1 VTRDELREA
10 VLGVLKEIAPEAD
23 LSRLASDAPIRDQ
36 LDIDS
41 IDFMRLLIGVH
52 EKLHVDV
59 PESDYPKVA
68 SLNGLLNYLGAQLA
82 GPSAEREAGSGGGLP

>member
-1 VTRDELREA
+1 MTRDELRQA

-23 LSRLASDAPIRDQ
+23 LSRLAPDAPIRDQ

-68 SLNGLLNYLGAQLA
+68 ALTGLLDYLDARLA
-82 GPSAEREAGSGGGLP
+82 GGSAKR